1 MTVDEKEPKQP
12 KQFCLDLEGQLAGH
26 VVQKKEEEEEFEVD
40 VTTYLK
46 YFGLTEDPTQGRD
59 YVHTPLVDRLVGLVK
74 CRRSIRMLG
83 EAGIGKTATIREL
96 KERLEKDPEETYV
109 VPVIQFRPLVDT
121 NDRYIT
127 RDGLAALSLYV
138 IKELNKYFIRKH
150 KKQIMSG
157 TEENIRVLR
166 DTKNKNIG
174 PAVRTFY
181 LEDLFEKISQK
192 DIKIVI
198 VLEDADSLQ
207 WFDNF
212 DHLNYLTSMVH
223 SVIFSYKPSE
233 EKASKE
239 DSLKKGKDE
248 TNEERKA
255 RKQRKAAF
263 WRRSSAVPIP
273 GQPANVLYHIMYG
286 KISKR
291 IDLLTDEAIA
301 YGFKA
306 AYSDKAPSADK
317 IDAYMNGLRPNQPLY
332 NPDKIGH
339 FLAHCLEIGYL
350 KRVEVAPGCIDARIA
365 ELACRKTIANLDAYD
380 MVDLPTLDVH
390 MEELKLAKE
399 KLKETAS
406 QPN

>member
-1 MTVDEKEPKQP
+1 MGDDEKKSQ
-12 KQFCLDLEGQLAGH
+12 QFSLGLEGELAGP
-26 VVQKKEEEEEFEVD
+26 VAQKKNEEEEFEVD
-40 VTTYLK
+40 LTTYLK

-59 YVHTPLVDRLVGLVK
+59 YVHTYLVDRLVGLVK
-74 CRRSIRMLG
+74 CRRSVRMLG

-96 KERLEKDPEETYV
+96 KDRLENDPEETYV
-109 VPVIQFRPLVDT
+109 VPVIQFRPLVDA
-121 NDRYIT
+121 NDSHIT
-127 RDGLAALSLYV
+127 RDGLASMSLYV
-138 IKELNKYFIRKH
+138 LKELNKYFVKKH
-150 KKQIMSG
+150 KKKMIAG
-157 TEENIRVLR
+157 TEENIRVLK
-166 DTKNKNIG
+166 DTKNRNIG

-212 DHLNYLTSMVH
+212 DHLNYLTGLVH
-223 SVIFSYKPSE
+223 SVVFSYKPAE

-239 DSLKKGKDE
+239 RSLMKTKDE
-248 TNEERKA
+248 TDEERKA
-255 RKQRKAAF
+255 RKQRKTAF

-273 GQPANVLYHIMYG
+273 GQPGDVLYRIMYG

-291 IDLLTDEAIA
+291 LDLLTDEAIA

-306 AYSDKAPSADK
+306 AYSGRGPSADR

-332 NPDKIGH
+332 NPDKAGH

-350 KRVEVAPGCIDARIA
+350 KRVKIEPGCIDAKIA

-380 MVDLPTLDVH
+380 PIDLPNLETH
-390 MEELKLAKE
+390 MQELKFAKE
-399 KLKETAS
+399 KLGKNMPQE
-406 QPN
+406 NH